1 MNLRALLWKEAP
13 PVILDFVTL
22 RKGVFE
28 DVLQETVLA
37 TYRKGAKP
45 SHTPVFFVNPQEAF
59 SITPKPAGRFKL
71 PHDVSAPWIVPRHA
85 DEAKL
90 AQHLR
95 AMPERLIDW
104 GYKVS
109 TGPLVWNRFKSQ
121 LRDKPEAGT
130 LPLVWAECVT
140 TEGRFVFR
148 SEKRNHKPFFRLQTG
163 DDWLVVRT
171 PCVLV
176 QRTTAKEQKR
186 RLIAAEMPA
195 PFLALHDGVT
205 VENHLNMIIP
215 VVEKPHIS
223 PRILAAFLN
232 TTIADRAFRCLSG
245 SVAVSAYELE
255 NLPLPAASYV
265 KRVVGGR
272 HDCVNIEKTLTKLY
286 ERAGK

>member
-45 SHTPVFFVNPQEAF
+45 SHAPVFFVNPQEAF